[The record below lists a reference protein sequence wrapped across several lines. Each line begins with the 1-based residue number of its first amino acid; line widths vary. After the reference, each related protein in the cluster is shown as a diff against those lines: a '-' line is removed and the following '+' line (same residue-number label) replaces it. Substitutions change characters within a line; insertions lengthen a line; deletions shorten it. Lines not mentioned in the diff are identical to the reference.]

1 MMPSINHKQ
10 QQQQQQQRQR
20 QHCGPQTVAAES
32 HAIESQCETL
42 YDEEE
47 DDDGLTEDED
57 VEEDD
62 DDDDSEETLTDVSS
76 SPQGTKVA
84 TFQTRGA
91 CLSPDIQKLVS
102 EMPEVSQHFR
112 IVNKIGEGIFTVSR
126 VASIPRSDW
135 YRNI

>member
-1 MMPSINHKQ
+1 MPSINHKQ
-10 QQQQQQQRQR
+10 QQEQQQQRQ
-20 QHCGPQTVAAES
+20 HCDSQTVAAES
-32 HAIESQCETL
+32 HPIESQCETL
-42 YDEEE
+42 YDEED

-57 VEEDD
+57 DD
-62 DDDDSEETLTDVSS
+62 DDDDSEETITDVSS
-76 SPQGTKVA
+76 SPQGTKAA
-84 TFQTRGA
+84 TFKTRGA

-112 IVNKIGEGIFTVSR
+112 IVGKIGEGIFTVPR